1 MGDII
6 MNEKYLEYIKGKLE
20 GNFDVKY
27 RELKVDKGKITLIF
41 IDNLT
46 DSHFISEYIAGPI
59 INYKNIVDADML
71 KQEIVEANI
80 IGDVKS
86 QDDALIHILS
96 GDVVIISDFYKEIT
110 FCEAKSYVRRSVSI
124 PITENVVK
132 GPREGF
138 TELFVDNISMIRRK
152 IKNPDL
158 KFETGY
164 LGKKSNTV
172 VVISYIK
179 GVAPESLV
187 NYIKEQL
194 NSVDEDFILESNYI
208 EEKIRCKSTAFDTVG
223 YSEKPDVIAAKLFE
237 GRIAVIVDGTP
248 FVMSVPYFFI
258 ENFQMP
264 DDYYFNK
271 YIANITRVFRL
282 IGFAIAMFLPGLYI
296 ALTTYHFSL
305 IPQVF
310 VFRLAVARAGVP
322 FPTIIELIL
331 MMFFFQILREAG
343 IRLPQPVGQSMSIVG
358 ALILGDAAVGAGL
371 ASQGTLIIVALSSI
385 SLFLVTKLYGAVTI
399 WSLVII
405 MFSAVLGL
413 PGFYISF
420 FVLVSHLAGLNSCGY
435 PYLFPLGTA
444 RSFKYKD
451 LLIRGYLDEISNT
464 LFDKGER

>member
-1 MGDII
+1 V
-6 MNEKYLEYIKGKLE
+6 NEKYLDYIKGKLE

-27 RELKVDKGKITLIF
+27 RELKVNKGTVRLIF
-41 IDNLT
+41 IDNLC
-46 DSHFISEYIAGPI
+46 DSKFISQYIAAPI
-59 INYKNIVDADML
+59 INSKNIIDGKTV
-71 KQEIVEANI
+71 KEEILEANS

-96 GDVVIISDFYKEIT
+96 GDVIIISDFYKEII
-110 FCEAKSYVRRSVSI
+110 FCEAKGYVRRSVSI

-138 TELFVDNISMIRRK
+138 TEAFVDNVSMLRRK
-152 IKNPDL
+152 IKNADL

-164 LGKKSNTV
+164 LGRKSNTV

-179 GVAPESLV
+179 GVAPESLIKYV
-187 NYIKEQL
+187 KEQL

-223 YSEKPDVIAAKLFE
+223 YSEKPDVIASKLFE
-237 GRIAVIVDGTP
+237 GRIAIIVDGTP

-271 YIANITRVFRL
+271 YISNLTRFFRL
-282 IGFAIAMFLPGLYI
+282 VGFSIAMFLPGVYI
-296 ALTTYHFSL
+296 ALMTYHFSL

-322 FPTIIELIL
+322 FPTVVELIL
-331 MMFFFQILREAG
+331 MSFFFQILREAG

-385 SLFLVTKLYGAVTI
+385 SLFLVSKLYGAVTI
-399 WSLVII
+399 WSFII
-405 MFSAVLGL
+405 IIFSATLGL
-413 PGFYISF
+413 PGFYIGF
-420 FVLVSHLAGLNSCGY
+420 FVLISHLAGLNSCGY
-435 PYLFPLGTA
+435 PYLFPIGTSQ
-444 RSFKYKD
+444 SFKFKD
-451 LLIRGYLDEISNT
+451 LLARGYLNEISNT
-464 LFDKGER
+464 IFDKGDK

>member
-1 MGDII
+1 
-6 MNEKYLEYIKGKLE
+6 MNEKYLEYVKGKLE
-20 GNFDVKY
+20 GNFDVKF
-27 RELKVDKGKITLIF
+27 RELKVNKGIIRLIF
-41 IDNLT
+41 IDNLC
-46 DSHFISEYIAGPI
+46 DSKFISQYIMAPI
-59 INYKNIVDADML
+59 INSTNIADGDMVKAKIL
-71 KQEIVEANI
+71 EANS
-80 IGDVKS
+80 IGVVKS

-96 GDVVIISDFYKEIT
+96 GDVIIISDFYKEII
-110 FCEAKSYVRRSVSI
+110 FCEAKGYVRRSVSI

-138 TELFVDNISMIRRK
+138 TEAFVDNVSMLRRK

-179 GVAPESLV
+179 YVAPESLV
-187 NYIKEQL
+187 KYIKDQL

-223 YSEKPDVIAAKLFE
+223 YSEKPDVVASKIFE
-237 GRIAVIVDGTP
+237 GRIAIIVDGTP
-248 FVMSVPYFFI
+248 FVMTAPYFFI

-271 YIANITRVFRL
+271 YIANTTRAFRL
-282 IGFAIAMFLPGLYI
+282 IGFSIAMFLPAVYI

-305 IPQVF
+305 IPQAF
-310 VFRLAVARAGVP
+310 VFRLAVARSGVP
-322 FPTIIELIL
+322 FPTIVELII
-331 MMFFFQILREAG
+331 MSFFFQILREAG

-385 SLFLVTKLYGAVTI
+385 SLFLVSKLYGAITI
-399 WSLVII
+399 WSLVLII
-405 MFSAVLGL
+405 FSTILGL
-413 PGFYISF
+413 PGFYIGF
-420 FVLVSHLAGLNSCGY
+420 FVLISHLAGLNSCGY
-435 PYLFPLGTA
+435 PYLFPGGTVN
-444 RSFKYKD
+444 SFKFKD
-451 LLIRGYLDEISNT
+451 LLSRGYLNEISNT
-464 LFDKGER
+464 IFDKGEK

>member
-1 MGDII
+1 
-6 MNEKYLEYIKGKLE
+6 MNEKYLEYVKGKLE

-27 RELKVDKGKITLIF
+27 RELKVNKGIIRLIF
-41 IDNLT
+41 IDNLC
-46 DSHFISEYIAGPI
+46 DSKFISQYIAAPI
-59 INYKNIVDADML
+59 IKSTNIVDGDTV
-71 KQEIVEANI
+71 KEEILEANS
-80 IGDVKS
+80 IGNVKS

-96 GDVVIISDFYKEIT
+96 GDVIIISNFYEEII
-110 FCEAKSYVRRSVSI
+110 FCEAKGFVRRSVSI

-138 TELFVDNISMIRRK
+138 TEASVDNVSMIRRK

-179 GVAPESLV
+179 GVVPESLV
-187 NYIKEQL
+187 KYVKAQL
-194 NSVDEDFILESNYI
+194 NSVEEDFILESNYI
-208 EEKIRCKSTAFDTVG
+208 EEKIRCKSTAFDSVG
-223 YSEKPDVIAAKLFE
+223 YSEKPDVIASKLFE
-237 GRIAVIVDGTP
+237 GRVAIIVDGTP

-271 YIANITRVFRL
+271 YISNLTRVFRL
-282 IGFAIAMFLPGLYI
+282 IGFAIAMFLPGIYI

-305 IPQVF
+305 IPQAF

-322 FPTIIELIL
+322 FPTIVELIV
-331 MMFFFQILREAG
+331 MSFFFQILREAG
-343 IRLPQPVGQSMSIVG
+343 VRLPQPVGQAMSIVG

-385 SLFLVTKLYGAVTI
+385 SSFLVSKLYGAITI
-399 WSLVII
+399 WSLVITL
-405 MFSAVLGL
+405 FSATLGL
-413 PGFYISF
+413 PGFYIGF
-420 FVLVSHLAGLNSCGY
+420 FVLVSHLGGLNSCGY
-435 PYLFPLGTA
+435 AYLFPVGTSK
-444 RSFKYKD
+444 SFKYKD
-451 LLIRGYLDEISNT
+451 LLSRGYLNEISNT
-464 LFDKGER
+464 IFDKGEK

>member
-1 MGDII
+1 
-6 MNEKYLEYIKGKLE
+6 MNEKYLDYIKGKLE

-27 RELKVDKGKITLIF
+27 RELKVNKGTVRLIF
-41 IDNLT
+41 IDNLC
-46 DSHFISEYIAGPI
+46 DSKFISQYIAAPI
-59 INYKNIVDADML
+59 INSKNIIDGKTV
-71 KQEIVEANI
+71 KEEILEANS

-96 GDVVIISDFYKEIT
+96 GDVIIISDFYKEII
-110 FCEAKSYVRRSVSI
+110 FCEAKGYVRRSVSI

-138 TELFVDNISMIRRK
+138 TEAFVDNVSMLRRK
-152 IKNPDL
+152 IKNADL

-164 LGKKSNTV
+164 LGRKSNTV

-179 GVAPESLV
+179 GVAPESLIKYV
-187 NYIKEQL
+187 KEQL

-223 YSEKPDVIAAKLFE
+223 YSEKPDVIASKLFE
-237 GRIAVIVDGTP
+237 GRIAIIVDGTP

-271 YIANITRVFRL
+271 YISNLTRFFRL
-282 IGFAIAMFLPGLYI
+282 VGFSIAMFLPGVYI
-296 ALTTYHFSL
+296 ALMTYHFSL

-322 FPTIIELIL
+322 FPTVVELIL
-331 MMFFFQILREAG
+331 MSFFFQILREAG

-385 SLFLVTKLYGAVTI
+385 SLFLVSKLYGAVTI
-399 WSLVII
+399 WSFII
-405 MFSAVLGL
+405 IIFSATLGL
-413 PGFYISF
+413 PGFYIGF
-420 FVLVSHLAGLNSCGY
+420 FVLISHLAGLNSCGY
-435 PYLFPLGTA
+435 PYLFPIGTSQ
-444 RSFKYKD
+444 SFKFKD
-451 LLIRGYLDEISNT
+451 LLARGYLNEISNT
-464 LFDKGER
+464 IFDKGDK